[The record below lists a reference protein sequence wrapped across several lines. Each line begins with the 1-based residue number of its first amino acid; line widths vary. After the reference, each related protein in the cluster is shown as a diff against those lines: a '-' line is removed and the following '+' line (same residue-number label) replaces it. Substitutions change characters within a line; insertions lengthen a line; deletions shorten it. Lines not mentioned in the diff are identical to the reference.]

1 MFAQTRNDGTVKT
14 VPYKATHKP
23 VGNAALVAFDL
34 FRNNRIS
41 TYHMAII
48 HCNGTSKPVPYKKRR
63 HKTATH
69 PLKNPHQPFFE

>member
-1 MFAQTRNDGTVKT
+1 MFALTRNDGTLKS

-23 VGNAALVAFDL
+23 VGNVVLAAFDL

-48 HCNGTSKPVPYKKRR
+48 HRNGTSNSRYGSV
-63 HKTATH
+63 T
-69 PLKNPHQPFFE
+69 LGF